1 METSPLI
8 IHPAEAGVCLRIEVE
23 EVQTKGTKSLMLSP
37 SPKTLRLEGSP
48 SDRMEIELQGMAK
61 AFQTCC
67 TWQVLQA
74 MVMLTSQ
81 SHIQFLRVKSIHRW
95 QSMST
100 DSNILLILTQFL
112 STCKEQLM
120 NNNYNNMLRKEQ
132 HLHSIGQSHPIK
144 PRSPSTHKQPCENI
158 VWNNHQPKEI
168 RDFGTLLM
176 MPISEQNS
184 HKLVQET
191 CVAGVTGKI
200 VA

>member
-1 METSPLI
+1 MGTFQLT
-8 IHPAEAGVCLRIEVE
+8 IHPAEVGVFLKTEVE
-23 EVQTKGTKSLMLSP
+23 GVQMKGTKSLMLSP
-37 SPKTLRLEGSP
+37 SQKILRLEGSP

-61 AFQTCC
+61 ASQTCC

-81 SHIQFLRVKSIHRW
+81 SHIQFLKARSIHRW

-100 DSNILLILTQFL
+100 DLSILLILTQFL

-120 NNNYNNMLRKEQ
+120 NNNCNNMLRKEQ

-144 PRSPSTHKQPCENI
+144 LRFPSTHKQLWENI

-191 CVAGVTGKI
+191 CVAGVMGKI